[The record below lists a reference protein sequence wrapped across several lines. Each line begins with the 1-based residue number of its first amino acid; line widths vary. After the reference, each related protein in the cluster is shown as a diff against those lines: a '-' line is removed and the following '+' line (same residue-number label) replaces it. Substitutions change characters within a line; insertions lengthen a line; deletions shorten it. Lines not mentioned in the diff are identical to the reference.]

1 MSRLVDEIQYA
12 KSRKAASSGNTSPAQ
27 PSSLTA
33 IDNAEKDEDK
43 KEESAAK
50 ESEKKDDLRDKVD
63 KEEKM
68 DVDESEEKE
77 KNHEQSKNEVEP
89 TIKTEKE
96 GGSSTEGAVVNADR
110 TKETADETEEASKK
124 NATKETAKDAGNS
137 SNETSKDPVE
147 NAGVA
152 GVLEK
157 EKSEEQQTKTAEP
170 ISDLQKK
177 VDKTP
182 SISPSAATVSSE
194 EKPALTSPPPR
205 IIDGITLPKFMFN
218 IADGGFTEL
227 HVLWEAEEKRKFDNI
242 WWRYHDYWLL
252 SGVVVY
258 LFIHWSDVLNQILF
272 YHTHHI
278 QIQFLFHF
286 VFLDTLFIMMTYFY
300 SNFQNTC
307 FIFLIFS

>member
-12 KSRKAASSGNTSPAQ
+12 KSRKTAASGNTSPVQ

-43 KEESAAK
+43 EGSTAK
-50 ESEKKDDLRDKVD
+50 ESEKKDDFKDKAD

-77 KNHEQSKNEVEP
+77 KNHDQSKNEVEP
-89 TIKTEKE
+89 TCKTEKD
-96 GGSSTEGAVVNADR
+96 GGSSNDGGAVNADT
-110 TKETADETEEASKK
+110 TKETTEETEKASKK
-124 NATKETAKDAGNS
+124 DATKETAKDAGNS
-137 SNETSKDPVE
+137 PNETSKDPVE
-147 NAGVA
+147 NTGVA
-152 GVLEK
+152 GIPEK
-157 EKSEEQQTKTAEP
+157 EKSEEQQIKTAEP
-170 ISDLQKK
+170 TSELQKK
-177 VDKTP
+177 VDKAP
-182 SISPSAATVSSE
+182 SISPTATADNSE
-194 EKPALTSPPPR
+194 EKPAPTSPPPR

-258 LFIHWSDVLNQILF
+258 LFMSCFDLLYQILF
-272 YHTHHI
+272 YHTYHN
-278 QIQFLFHF
+278 QIQFL
-286 VFLDTLFIMMTYFY
+286 VCALLIQFY
-300 SNFQNTC
+300 SSYIKVRMLPKLSTDVFFQ
-307 FIFLIFS
+307 

>member
-1 MSRLVDEIQYA
+1 MSRLVDEIQYS
-12 KSRKAASSGNTSPAQ
+12 KSQKTAASGNTSPVQ
-27 PSSLTA
+27 PSSLAA

-43 KEESAAK
+43 KEGSAAK
-50 ESEKKDDLRDKVD
+50 ETEKKDDFKDKGD

-77 KNHEQSKNEVEP
+77 KNYEQSKNEVEP
-89 TIKTEKE
+89 TCKNEKE
-96 GGSSTEGAVVNADR
+96 GGSSNEGGAVNAET
-110 TKETADETEEASKK
+110 TKETTEESEETSKK
-124 NATKETAKDAGNS
+124 DAKDASNS

-147 NAGVA
+147 NTVVG
-152 GVLEK
+152 GISEK
-157 EKSEEQQTKTAEP
+157 EKSEEQQTKKEEP

-182 SISPSAATVSSE
+182 SISPAAATDNSE

-258 LFIHWSDVLNQILF
+258 LFMS
-272 YHTHHI
+272 
-278 QIQFLFHF
+278 
-286 VFLDTLFIMMTYFY
+286 
-300 SNFQNTC
+300 C
-307 FIFLIFS
+307 

>member
-12 KSRKAASSGNTSPAQ
+12 KSQKTAASGNTSPVQ
-27 PSSLTA
+27 PSSLAA
-33 IDNAEKDEDK
+33 IDNAEKDGDK
-43 KEESAAK
+43 EGSAAK
-50 ESEKKDDLRDKVD
+50 ETEKKDDFKDKGD
-63 KEEKM
+63 KEEKI

-77 KNHEQSKNEVEP
+77 KNYEQSKNEVEP
-89 TIKTEKE
+89 TCKTEKE
-96 GGSSTEGAVVNADR
+96 GGSSNEGGAVNAET
-110 TKETADETEEASKK
+110 TKETTEESEETSKK
-124 NATKETAKDAGNS
+124 DAKDAGNS

-147 NAGVA
+147 NTVVGIS
-152 GVLEK
+152 EK
-157 EKSEEQQTKTAEP
+157 EKSEEQQTKTEEP

-182 SISPSAATVSSE
+182 SISPAAATDNSE

-258 LFIHWSDVLNQILF
+258 LFMS
-272 YHTHHI
+272 
-278 QIQFLFHF
+278 
-286 VFLDTLFIMMTYFY
+286 
-300 SNFQNTC
+300 C
-307 FIFLIFS
+307 